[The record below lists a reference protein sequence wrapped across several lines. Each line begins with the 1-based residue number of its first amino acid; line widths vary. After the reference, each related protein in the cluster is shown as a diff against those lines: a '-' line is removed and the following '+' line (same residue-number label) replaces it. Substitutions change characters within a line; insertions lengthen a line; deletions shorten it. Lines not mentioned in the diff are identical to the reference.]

1 MEPMMTKRAAGNEGR
16 RAVAKR
22 LFEALCA
29 QYPDKYIALIQPR
42 DVANELMPA
51 PELATGKATAAP
63 QKPITL

>member
-1 MEPMMTKRAAGNEGR
+1 MMTKRAAGNEGR

-51 PELATGKATAAP
+51 PELATGKVTAAR